1 MPQLDGAGADLAV
14 TAEEHDHS
22 VQDIAGKYRQCNAA
36 SQSDGSR
43 GFGPI
48 EIRIVEFLKNDPMP
62 AADALPGRPFPKRK
76 VVCWLSARN
85 SSWGPYKPSRHRSS
99 FRPSVG
105 TQISTIRMKVF
116 KARSQ
121 DHRHH

>member
-14 TAEEHDHS
+14 TAEEHDHG

-48 EIRIVEFLKNDPMP
+48 EIRIVEFLQNYRMP
-62 AADALPGRPFPKRK
+62 AGPRLAWETLSETESRLLAKRAEFIMG
-76 VVCWLSARN
+76 S
-85 SSWGPYKPSRHRSS
+85 
-99 FRPSVG
+99 
-105 TQISTIRMKVF
+105 I
-116 KARSQ
+116 
-121 DHRHH
+121 